1 MMHMHDRT
9 GVVRA
14 VVLFSA
20 LYELH
25 TNGLDLEYDSFGLRM
40 KGLDVGSVG
49 G

>member
-20 LYELH
+20 LFELH
-25 TNGLDLEYDSFGLRM
+25 INGQDSDE
-40 KGLDVGSVG
+40 KND
-49 G
+49 